1 MGSKEWIE
9 VDLGSMHVITAVW
22 TQGRFGNGRGAEFT
36 EAYKLQ
42 YWRPS
47 MTDFVEYRD
56 SMGRTVG
63 QINAANSLTTAPF
76 VEIDWCSSP
85 SSSFSAA

>member
-76 VEIDWCSSP
+76 VEIG